1 MDKIIFLK
9 IGNSYL
15 DPANICV
22 QFVCTAINPIAMFN
36 DPELNGKYLG
46 TISQD
51 FVKVSDTLKEASYQ
65 IRKAGF
71 DFPIFPISKEELPI
85 GQLLIPKALQQLAWN
100 YNASYLDEFIQRELV
115 APEKEEEFKNNYKD
129 PDEFCCLFV
138 VDKDFA
144 SFVYIPFP
152 ED

>member
-1 MDKIIFLK
+1 M
-9 IGNSYL
+9 
-15 DPANICV
+15 
-22 QFVCTAINPIAMFN
+22 TN

-46 TISQD
+46 TISKD

-71 DFPIFPISKEELPI
+71 AYPIFPTSQDDQPI
-85 GQLLIPKALQQLAWN
+85 GQILLAKKDLGLDWN
-100 YNASYLDEFIQRELV
+100 YFASFLDEFVQRELI
-115 APEKEEEFKNNYKD
+115 AKEKEEDFKSNYKD

-138 VDKDFA
+138 IDKEFTR
-144 SFVYIPFP
+144 FVFIPYP

>member
-1 MDKIIFLK
+1 
-9 IGNSYL
+9 
-15 DPANICV
+15 
-22 QFVCTAINPIAMFN
+22 MFN

-51 FVKVSDTLKEASYQ
+51 FVKVADTLKEASYQ

-71 DFPIFPISKEELPI
+71 EFPIFPISKTEIPI
-85 GQLLIPKALQQLAWN
+85 GQVLIPKGSLELTWN
-100 YNASYLDEFIQRELV
+100 YYASFLNEFVQRELV
-115 APEKEEEFKNNYKD
+115 ASDKEEEFKSNYKD

-138 VDKDFA
+138 VDKEFTN
-144 SFVYIPFP
+144 FVYIPFP

>member
-1 MDKIIFLK
+1 M
-9 IGNSYL
+9 N
-15 DPANICV
+15 
-22 QFVCTAINPIAMFN
+22 N
-36 DPELNGKYLG
+36 DPELSGKYLG

-71 DFPIFPISKEELPI
+71 AYPIFAISRERIPI
-85 GQLLIPKALQQLAWN
+85 GQLLIGQHELSLDWN
-100 YNASYLDEFIQRELV
+100 YYASFLDEFLQRELV
-115 APEKEEEFKNNYKD
+115 DKKKEQDFVQAYKD

-138 VDKDFA
+138 VDQDFTR
-144 SFVYIPFP
+144 FVFIPYP